1 MRAPARL
8 GPPTAAQRRACGNVA
23 QRRVDSSTV
32 VALSAELA
40 GDHRR
45 HAFTAR
51 FPGFERDEWGYAQ
64 EVAQAAG
71 VVEHHAV
78 SPTADEALADLEQ
91 LVLDE
96 EEPVGSLSVYA
107 QWRVMSEAKDAGV
120 VVLLDG
126 QGDELFG
133 GYPISE
139 GFALR
144 ATGPREAARKLAT
157 RPARFGVLG
166 RSLAMDF
173 LPWALRRAYW
183 RRIASP
189 YSSDEAARRA
199 ATVRQRRPPWMRRED
214 LLVREPD
221 AVVRHE
227 PAPPPALRGQEQH
240 GLEPRAAPSVPR
252 PAPGRASHSRCRRA
266 TSTATGRASR
276 SCVTSV
282 AGACPSPSSP
292 AASRSASSPHRP
304 SGSTTRPSA
313 SGSQRCCSIHAPG
326 GAGSTTTEP
335 SRPTS
340 RPARGGTRTVSGGR
354 STPSSGCAG
363 W

>member
-126 QGDELFG
+126 QGGDELFG

-139 GFALR
+139 GLPFA
-144 ATGPREAARKLAT
+144 
-157 RPARFGVLG
+157 
-166 RSLAMDF
+166 
-173 LPWALRRAYW
+173 
-183 RRIASP
+183 
-189 YSSDEAARRA
+189 
-199 ATVRQRRPPWMRRED
+199 
-214 LLVREPD
+214 
-221 AVVRHE
+221 
-227 PAPPPALRGQEQH
+227 
-240 GLEPRAAPSVPR
+240 
-252 PAPGRASHSRCRRA
+252 
-266 TSTATGRASR
+266 
-276 SCVTSV
+276 
-282 AGACPSPSSP
+282 
-292 AASRSASSPHRP
+292 
-304 SGSTTRPSA
+304 
-313 SGSQRCCSIHAPG
+313 
-326 GAGSTTTEP
+326 
-335 SRPTS
+335 
-340 RPARGGTRTVSGGR
+340 RPARGRRHASSRPGRRGSAFSAGRWRWTSCPGRSGERTGVESRARTPRTRRPAGQPPSGKGGR
-354 STPSSGCAG
+354 RGCDAKTCWSGSS
-363 W
+363 